1 MDRQEKKVRIL
12 EAALR
17 IFARYGFKKTTLEDI
32 AGELGMT
39 KGNLYLYVKDKR
51 DLYEK
56 SVAHAFREW
65 QERVAEDV
73 EGKKD
78 VVVRFRVMCVKAYQY
93 LARNGDLQSIV
104 LRDPTIFTLSPKEDR
119 FYSPKPGG
127 RGDDQ
132 AGPRAGHTGEAIP
145 AGGHGVH
152 VGVPLFDLRHV
163 HHQDVREVGGEA
175 GGSRLRCVSRLD
187 DQRTPLPGWIVKTD
201 GEPPGQYFGGRFS
214 RKAVIPSR
222 VSPV

>member
-1 MDRQEKKVRIL
+1 MDRKEKTVRIL

-17 IFARYGFKKTTLEDI
+17 TFARYGFKKTTLEDI

-65 QERVAEDV
+65 QERVAEDM

-93 LARNGDLQSIV
+93 LSLNEDLQSVV
-104 LRDPTIFTLSPKEDR
+104 LRDPTIFTLSAGEDR
-119 FYSPKPGG
+119 FYSVNVAAVEMIKGILEQGIREERFRKMDVDPM
-127 RGDDQ
+127 
-132 AGPRAGHTGEAIP
+132 AEFLFSIYIMFIIRAYVKSEGTPVEAIFE
-145 AGGHGVH
+145 AAV
-152 VGVPLFDLRHV
+152 DLMINGLLCR
-163 HHQDVREVGGEA
+163 
-175 GGSRLRCVSRLD
+175 
-187 DQRTPLPGWIVKTD
+187 
-201 GEPPGQYFGGRFS
+201 
-214 RKAVIPSR
+214 
-222 VSPV
+222 

>member
-1 MDRQEKKVRIL
+1 MDRKEKTVRIL

-17 IFARYGFKKTTLEDI
+17 TFARYGFKKTTLEDI

-65 QERVAEDV
+65 QERVAEDM

-93 LARNGDLQSIV
+93 LSLNEDLQSVV
-104 LRDPTIFTLSPKEDR
+104 LRDPTIFTLSAGEDR
-119 FYSPKPGG
+119 FYSLNVAAVEMIKGVLEQGIREERFRKMDVDPM
-127 RGDDQ
+127 
-132 AGPRAGHTGEAIP
+132 AEFLFSIYIMFIIRAYVKSEGTPVEAIFE
-145 AGGHGVH
+145 AAV
-152 VGVPLFDLRHV
+152 DLMINGLLCR
-163 HHQDVREVGGEA
+163 
-175 GGSRLRCVSRLD
+175 
-187 DQRTPLPGWIVKTD
+187 
-201 GEPPGQYFGGRFS
+201 
-214 RKAVIPSR
+214 
-222 VSPV
+222 